1 MKEEES
7 KRKSLIEDAADVVQI
22 IDIKVNILGLWAVQ
36 FLLCS
41 SFKVPLL

>member
-7 KRKSLIEDAADVVQI
+7 KRKSFKEDAADVVQI
-22 IDIKVNILGLWAVQ
+22 VDIKVNILGLCAVQ
-36 FLLCS
+36 LLLCS